1 MRDFL
6 NSSFYYSILRVS
18 TPIILSTMSALLSS
32 ITGTINIG
40 IEGMMLMSAFWSAI
54 IASISQNP
62 WMGLIFGVTSATA
75 LAMLLAYFHL
85 KLGVD
90 LIIGGVALN
99 LFSSGFTV
107 FLLYAIT
114 GDKGSSASM
123 KSFPLP
129 RIEIPFIKDIPF
141 IGNILSNHNILTY
154 VAIFSVFVVDYFI
167 RKTPAGM
174 RMRSVGENPDAA
186 VSVGISVKKM
196 KFISLTLSG
205 FFAGLGGAFLSM
217 GYVSWFVRDMTSGRG
232 FIALAAQALG
242 GNSAFLGALG
252 ALLFGTAETTGIS
265 LQSLRIPSEI
275 ANILP
280 FALTLV
286 ILIIYA
292 QIKVKS
298 HSRVQQ

>member
-1 MRDFL
+1 
-6 NSSFYYSILRVS
+6 
-18 TPIILSTMSALLSS
+18 
-32 ITGTINIG
+32 
-40 IEGMMLMSAFWSAI
+40 
-54 IASISQNP
+54 
-62 WMGLIFGVTSATA
+62 
-75 LAMLLAYFHL
+75 
-85 KLGVD
+85 
-90 LIIGGVALN
+90 
-99 LFSSGFTV
+99 
-107 FLLYAIT
+107 
-114 GDKGSSASM
+114 
-123 KSFPLP
+123 
-129 RIEIPFIKDIPF
+129 
-141 IGNILSNHNILTY
+141 
-154 VAIFSVFVVDYFI
+154 
-167 RKTPAGM
+167 
-174 RMRSVGENPDAA
+174 MRSVGENPDAA